1 VLFPTVEFGVFFPIV
16 FLGNWLLRPHPGA
29 WRAFMLV
36 ASYVFY
42 ASFFRGD
49 WIGWGP
55 KQQYPLVLV
64 ALTVAN
70 QVCATGAAR
79 ADRPAGRRGWV
90 IAAVVI
96 DLGTLAWFKYY
107 DFLRGN
113 LADWGLEMLPA
124 LEVFLPV
131 GISFLVFQ
139 ALSYVID
146 AGRGTLR
153 PARLIDLATYLSFFP
168 HVMAGP
174 LVRGSE
180 ILPQLRTV
188 PDPRSIPAAHA
199 LRLIAGGMIKKVV
212 IAGYLAGAVVDDVF
226 AAPEKYGNADL
237 LLATYGYALQIY
249 ADFSGYTDMAIGF
262 ALLLGIRFPQNFDAP
277 YRSASIQEFW
287 RRWHMTLSRW
297 LRDYLYVPLGGNRKG
312 PRRTAINLFLVMLI
326 GGLWHGAD
334 WKFVIWGGLHGTYLL
349 VERWWWRRQGRPEGP
364 EAAGWSPWRWLL
376 TFHLVCVA
384 WIFFNARTTDVALTM
399 LGRLVTVWEAP
410 TLLDGWLVVVLAGMI
425 AAQFVPERIPR
436 LAETVFSR
444 VPLVVQGL
452 ALAAVFLIVERVGD
466 VTSFIYQQF

>member
-29 WRAFMLV
+29 WRAFMLA

-55 KQQYPLVLV
+55 KQQYPLLLV
-64 ALTVAN
+64 ALTVVN
-70 QVCATGAAR
+70 QLCAQGAAR
-79 ADRPAGRRGWV
+79 SRTPEHRKAWV
-90 IAAVVI
+90 VSAVVI
-96 DLGTLAWFKYY
+96 DLGTLGWFKYY
-107 DFLRGN
+107 DFFKGN
-113 LADWGLEMLPA
+113 LADWGLDLLPG

-146 AGRGTLR
+146 VGRGTLR
-153 PARLIDLATYLSFFP
+153 PGRLIDLATYLAFFP

-180 ILPQLRTV
+180 ILPQLRTT
-188 PDPRSIPAAHA
+188 PDPRAIPAAHA
-199 LRLIAGGMIKKVV
+199 IRMIAGGLIKKVV
-212 IAGYLAGAVVDDVF
+212 VAGYLAGAIVDDVF
-226 AAPEKYGNADL
+226 ANPDGYGNADL
-237 LLATYGYALQIY
+237 LVATYAYAIQIY

-262 ALLLGIRFPQNFDAP
+262 ALLLGINFPQNFDAP
-277 YRSASIQEFW
+277 YRSSSIQEFW

-297 LRDYLYVPLGGNRKG
+297 LRDYLYIPLGGNRRG

-334 WKFVIWGGLHGTYLL
+334 WKFVIWGGLHGGFLL
-349 VERWWWRRQGRPEGP
+349 VERWWWRRRGQPEGP

-376 TFHLVCVA
+376 TFHLVCLA
-384 WIFFNARTTDVALTM
+384 WIFFNARTSQDAWTIL
-399 LGRLVTVWEAP
+399 LRLVTQWQAP
-410 TLLDGWLVVVLAGMI
+410 TLVSPWVVVVIVAMLAS
-425 AAQFVPERIPR
+425 QFVPERVPR
-436 LAETVFSR
+436 IAEAVFSR
-444 VPLVVQGL
+444 VPVVVQGA
-452 ALAAVFLIVERVGD
+452 ALAVVFLLGERLGD
-466 VTSFIYQQF
+466 VQSFIYQQF